1 MRKNF
6 QKPLWVYCCIHLFF
20 NDQKRLFVDFISVLC
35 HCHSALRTLER
46 KRKIFTSPPGLGA
59 NHTKSLIMTQP
70 GWPAAARGAAGLPRR
85 SPAPIPRG
93 LPGGRQD
100 RPGALQGLQP
110 KGNFGLEQ
118 TSGCPGWG
126 RAIPLLVPPAQLGDR
141 QKGEA
146 MKVKPQRVHLV
157 TSPTFAR
164 LQMLIHHGGTF
175 RTLTVASPG

>member
-20 NDQKRLFVDFISVLC
+20 NGQKRLFVDFISGLC

-46 KRKIFTSPPGLGA
+46 KIKIFPLRPGLGE
-59 NHTKSLIMTQP
+59 NCTKSLIMTQP
-70 GWPAAARGAAGLPRR
+70 GWPAAAGGAAGLPRR
-85 SPAPIPRG
+85 SPAPIPGG
-93 LPGGRQD
+93 LPGAWQGG
-100 RPGALQGLQP
+100 PGALQGLQP

-118 TSGCPGWG
+118 TSGCPGRG
-126 RAIPLLVPPAQLGDR
+126 IPLLVLPAQLGDR

-146 MKVKPQRVHLV
+146 MKVKPQRVHMV
-157 TSPTFAR
+157 TSPTFTL

-175 RTLTVASPG
+175 RTLTVASPV